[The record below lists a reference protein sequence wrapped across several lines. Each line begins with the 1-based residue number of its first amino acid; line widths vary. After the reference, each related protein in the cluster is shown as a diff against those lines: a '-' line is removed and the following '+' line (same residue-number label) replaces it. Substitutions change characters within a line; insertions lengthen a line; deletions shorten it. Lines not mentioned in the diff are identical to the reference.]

1 MERYCFGKE
10 YMPTWLLS
18 AISCGLVQLDSA
30 RGCLVVDTGLGDEL
44 VEFGDVIT
52 FENGELV
59 VHHKSF

>member
-1 MERYCFGKE
+1 
-10 YMPTWLLS
+10 MPTWLLS

-30 RGCLVVDTGLGDEL
+30 RGCLVVDTGLGNEL

>member
-1 MERYCFGKE
+1 MERFCFGKE
-10 YMPTWLLS
+10 DMPTWLMS

-52 FENGELV
+52 FEHGELG
-59 VHHKSF
+59 VHHQ